1 MKGCFVCEEGSS
13 RLNYVY
19 AGGRRERFME
29 LLEIC
34 PPVIHAGNLEE
45 NRAFLKECEVM
56 LSTWGMVPFTGGELR
71 AYFPNL
77 KILFYAAGSVQGFAR
92 PFLQNGI
99 RVVSAWGAMCR
110 PVAQFTVSCIVFAN
124 KGAFQAARLYREEGF
139 RAGKVLA
146 TEHFPGTYG
155 TKIGILGAGMIG
167 SLVIEMLR
175 GYPVEVLVYD
185 PFLPENRAKELG
197 VRLCSLEEVFS
208 ECQTISNHIANNERT
223 VGMLDYSL
231 FSRMKDNAAFINLS
245 LIHI

>member
-77 KILFYAAGSVQGFAR
+77 KILFYAAGSVQG
-92 PFLQNGI
+92 
-99 RVVSAWGAMCR
+99 
-110 PVAQFTVSCIVFAN
+110 
-124 KGAFQAARLYREEGF
+124 
-139 RAGKVLA
+139 
-146 TEHFPGTYG
+146 
-155 TKIGILGAGMIG
+155 
-167 SLVIEMLR
+167 
-175 GYPVEVLVYD
+175 
-185 PFLPENRAKELG
+185 
-197 VRLCSLEEVFS
+197 
-208 ECQTISNHIANNERT
+208 
-223 VGMLDYSL
+223 
-231 FSRMKDNAAFINLS
+231 LS